1 MNSVNPETDL
11 PVTPEPNL
19 PANPET
25 DLPVTPEPNLPAN
38 PVADLPENPTAQHGR
53 EKNDEMNYPL
63 IFMEQHPDYNGES
76 PTSGSSSAGK
86 GLIGTEE
93 TENEEVGLRRSV
105 RHREKP
111 KNLTYPELGNPLVT
125 IVQSLLQGLNA
136 ALSESLQDSSRMG
149 QPAFQGYAPVS
160 DMQRDL
166 HNSKRG
172 GCNPDIN

>member
-1 MNSVNPETDL
+1 MENHL
-11 PVTPEPNL
+11 PQ
-19 PANPET
+19 
-25 DLPVTPEPNLPAN
+25 D
-38 PVADLPENPTAQHGR
+38 
-53 EKNDEMNYPL
+53 PL
-63 IFMEQHPDYNGES
+63 Q
-76 PTSGSSSAGK
+76 AGK

-149 QPAFQGYAPVS
+149 QPAFQGYTPVS

>member
-1 MNSVNPETDL
+1 
-11 PVTPEPNL
+11 
-19 PANPET
+19 
-25 DLPVTPEPNLPAN
+25 
-38 PVADLPENPTAQHGR
+38 
-53 EKNDEMNYPL
+53 
-63 IFMEQHPDYNGES
+63 MEQHPDYNGES